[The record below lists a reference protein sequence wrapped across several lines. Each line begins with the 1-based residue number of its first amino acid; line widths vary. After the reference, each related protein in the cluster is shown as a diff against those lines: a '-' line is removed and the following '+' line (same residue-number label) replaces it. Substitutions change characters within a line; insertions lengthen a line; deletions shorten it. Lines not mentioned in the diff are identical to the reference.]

1 MNINVGQRHLKK
13 AGKAFFHNLLDLKPV
28 AARRFESS
36 AQLQLFDARESAD
49 RWTVRV
55 SHRARRLSV
64 RVYPG
69 GRVEVVAP
77 PGASAATVQRFVGTH
92 RQWIDRRIEDLSTA
106 NGAMADLRPNAID
119 LPAIG
124 RRYVVRYEADR
135 SGAVTL
141 DCDELECVL
150 TVRGAVHDEQLVAAA
165 LRDWLVRR
173 AVQALGQ
180 ELTMTAIR
188 GGFQFRRM
196 QVRRQRTRWG
206 SCSASGTISL
216 NVCVLFLEPS
226 VMRYLLIHELA
237 HTKHMNH
244 SKRFWSVVESHESD
258 YRRLDRE
265 LVGGWRRVPGW
276 VFA

>member
-1 MNINVGQRHLKK
+1 M
-13 AGKAFFHNLLDLKPV
+13 
-28 AARRFESS
+28 S
-36 AQLQLFDARESAD
+36 AQLQLFEARPSAD

-77 PGASAATVQRFVGTH
+77 RGASAAAVQRFVGVH
-92 RQWIDRRIEDLSTA
+92 RQWIDRRVQDLSAETVLE
-106 NGAMADLRPNAID
+106 DLRPAWIE

-124 RRYVVRYEADR
+124 QRFSVGYEADA
-135 SGAVTL
+135 SGRISVQTN
-141 DCDELECVL
+141 EGESRVL
-150 TVRGAVHDEQLVAAA
+150 VRGPVHEELKVAESLRAWLMDRAA
-165 LRDWLVRR
+165 H
-173 AVQALGQ
+173 ALS
-180 ELTMTAIR
+180 EALARTALHC
-188 GGFQFRRM
+188 GFGYRRM

-216 NVCVLFLEPS
+216 NVCVLFLDPEA
-226 VMRYLLIHELA
+226 MGYLLIHELS

-244 SKRFWSVVESHESD
+244 SKRFWALVAMHEPE

-265 LVGGWRRVPGW
+265 LAGGWRRVPGW
-276 VFA
+276 VFG